1 MKMATLIL
9 YPDEKLDGL
18 VEWNEETQSYG
29 IDTYHFD
36 VIIQNRGSDTEII
49 KSPFVKTEKDY
60 L

>member
-1 MKMATLIL
+1 MATLIL
-9 YPDEKLDGL
+9 YPDEKLDDM

-29 IDTYHFD
+29 INTYHFD